1 MFRRYGIIGLIM
13 ILLAEVNFYFKLE
26 PFATWYFPIVWFGYI
41 FVIDAIIYLIRNHS
55 CLMNHRKKFL
65 VLLVLSSVFWWIFEF
80 VNVGVT
86 NWAYDAVGGLNN
98 ALPGNLLKFIYK
110 SVAFSTVL
118 PAVLETYWLIRE
130 VHLFD
135 NLKLRKKHNVSK
147 TLIYGMMLFGIFAL
161 VAPLMLPKYF
171 FPLVWMSFFFLL
183 DPINYLHKQP
193 SIIKHLKD
201 RKLKVPLSLMLAGLV
216 CGFFWEFWN
225 YWAVIKWHYSVPF
238 VGFFKV
244 FEMPILGYGGYMPF
258 ALELYAMY
266 HFVVYLYRREI
277 NVLKLH

>member
-1 MFRRYGIIGLIM
+1 MFRFYGILGLIM

-41 FVIDAIIYLIRNHS
+41 FVIDSLIYMIKNHS

-80 VNVGVT
+80 LNVGVT

-98 ALPGNLLKFIYK
+98 ALPGNWLKFVYK
-110 SVAFSTVL
+110 SIAFSTVL
-118 PAVLETYWLIRE
+118 PAVLETYWLIRD

-135 NLKLRKKHNVSK
+135 NLKLRRKHKISK

-161 VAPLMLPKYF
+161 VAPLLLPKYF
-171 FPLVWMSFFFLL
+171 FPLVWVSFFFLL

-193 SIIKHLKD
+193 SIISHLKD
-201 RKLKVPLSLMLAGLV
+201 RKLKVPFSLMLAGLIA
-216 CGFFWEFWN
+216 GFFWEFWN
-225 YWAVIKWHYSVPF
+225 YWAVIQWHYNVPF
-238 VGFFKV
+238 VGFFKI
-244 FEMPILGYGGYMPF
+244 FEMPVLGYLGYLPF

-266 HFVVYLYRREI
+266 YFVIYLYKREVK
-277 NVLKLH
+277 VLKLH

>member
-41 FVIDAIIYLIRNHS
+41 FVIDALIYMIRNHS

-80 VNVGVT
+80 VNIGVT
-86 NWAYDAVGGLNN
+86 NWAYDAAGGLNN

-110 SVAFSTVL
+110 SIAFSTVL
-118 PAVLETYWLIRE
+118 PAVLETYWLIRD

-147 TLIYGMMLFGIFAL
+147 VLIYGMMLFGIFAL

-201 RKLKVPLSLMLAGLV
+201 RKLKVPLSLMLAGLI

-225 YWAVIKWHYSVPF
+225 YWAVIQWHYNVPF
-238 VGFFKV
+238 VGFFKL

-266 HFVVYLYRREI
+266 HFVVYLYRREVK
-277 NVLKLH
+277 VLKLH